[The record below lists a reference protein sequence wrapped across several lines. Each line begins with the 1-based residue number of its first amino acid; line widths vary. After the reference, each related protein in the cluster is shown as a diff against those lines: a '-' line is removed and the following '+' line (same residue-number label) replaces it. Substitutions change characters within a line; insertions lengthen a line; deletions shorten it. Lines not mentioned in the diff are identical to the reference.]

1 MTLTL
6 NGLDLRAVAA
16 LIATSRDFVAVYD
29 REFRCIL
36 GNPALASA
44 IGRDVGDLPGKTLA
58 EMGYPPHL
66 CVRLNAA
73 MQAVRDTAQSGE
85 LEYEAPLVGGTRVM
99 HSLMNPV
106 LGADGAVIAFLV
118 ITRDTT
124 PHRRAAALSDS
135 QAEIMRRIV
144 AGATLPQMMETMV
157 RLAEE
162 NTPGRACSILLLA
175 PDGRHLIP
183 GHAPHL
189 PADLIRSICARAIAT
204 DNACCGIAAVTRRT
218 AITSDIAS
226 DPAWAA
232 HRDAALKHNLRAC
245 WSEPILAADGELLGT
260 FAMYHRRAR
269 VPYERELDVVRAAA
283 MMAALSIQSC
293 RARDLLLDAEER
305 FSALT
310 ENAANIVSVLDT
322 HLVRRYVSPAVG
334 TLLGFAPEHFIGQPA
349 ALGLHPDDV
358 QGALRDFGRLSSEV
372 GAQVSVRCR
381 HAHQDGSWRV
391 LESIA
396 RSRRD
401 RHGEVIIVLSS
412 RDVTEREETL
422 QSLRDSEAQLAAALT
437 VSRRSAERLDRAL
450 SASRL
455 GMWDWDLE
463 KFGLFVDPYFA
474 GIMGYTVEEMLPRA
488 DWFLPRIHPDDRQRV
503 YDAFVA
509 QLKGKS
515 AYLEVE
521 FRGRTKSGEWKWIL
535 ARGQVTAR
543 RKDGRALHMAGT
555 NRDIDEEKRLR
566 SQLDR
571 SQTHVQLLLD
581 ATEEGIVGLDDVG
594 TCSFVNPAAL
604 TMLGCAT
611 DQLLGRD
618 FADVVRHTRES
629 GEELLGHDSPIHR
642 CLTEGKRYRSA
653 SDDQFRC
660 GDRVFPVEMSVSP
673 IVMGKS
679 NTGAV
684 VAFHDVS
691 EKRALAHQL
700 RHQALHDPLTGLMN
714 RRGFEARLNELLASA
729 RSENRRHALCYLDLD
744 QFKVVNDTCGHVAGD
759 ELLRQLPAVFTPC
772 LRERDVVVRLG
783 GDEFAVLL
791 EDCPLEAASG
801 IAQKL
806 RDVVRDF
813 RFVWQ
818 QRSFAVGA
826 SIGVVGITAD
836 NQGPVSVLGAADS
849 ACYVAKEQG
858 PNHVHVSYPHDLA
871 IIRRRG
877 EMRWVARLRHAIE
890 ENHFRLHYQSIAAL
904 NAPETATHGAS
915 PTSHELLIRLA
926 DAKEGLILPG
936 AFLPAAERYHLIYA
950 VDQWV
955 VDNAMRYLGQA
966 LRSHPELAHHH
977 FGINLSGDSL
987 HEEGLLS
994 HIEQAFSRHG
1004 VPPGMIYFEVTETAA
1019 ISNLSAASEV
1029 MRGIKRLG
1037 CRLALD
1043 DFGSGMSSFSYLK
1056 NLPVDY
1062 LKIDGSFIRDI
1073 VKNPVD
1079 QAIVRAAQAVGRA
1092 LGIATVAEFVETT
1105 EILELLR
1112 GMGVGFA
1119 QGYAIARPAPLESF
1133 PLLQPAAATVTAP
1146 SKQDGR

>member
-1 MTLTL
+1 MILSL
-6 NGLDLRAVAA
+6 SGLDLRAVSA
-16 LIATSRDFVAVYD
+16 LIATSRDHVAVYD

-36 GNPALASA
+36 GNSAMASA
-44 IGRDVGDLPGKTLA
+44 IGRDIGDLPGKSLA
-58 EMGYPPHL
+58 EMGFPRHL
-66 CVRLNAA
+66 CERLNAVI
-73 MQAVRDTAQSGE
+73 QAVRDTAQSGE

-99 HSLMNPV
+99 HSIVNPV
-106 LGADGAVIAFLV
+106 QGADGAVVAFLV

-124 PHRRAAALSDS
+124 PHRRAVAVRDS

-144 AGATLPQMMETMV
+144 AGATLPEMMETMV

-162 NTPGRACSILLLA
+162 NAPGRVCSMLLLA

-189 PADLIRSICARAIAT
+189 PADIIRSICVGEIAT
-204 DNACCGIAAVTRRT
+204 DNACCGAAAVTRRT

-245 WSEPILAADGELLGT
+245 WSEPILAADGKLLGT

-269 VPYERELDVVRAAA
+269 APYERELDVVRAAA

-293 RARDLLLDAEER
+293 RAL
-305 FSALT
+305 
-310 ENAANIVSVLDT
+310 
-322 HLVRRYVSPAVG
+322 
-334 TLLGFAPEHFIGQPA
+334 
-349 ALGLHPDDV
+349 
-358 QGALRDFGRLSSEV
+358 
-372 GAQVSVRCR
+372 
-381 HAHQDGSWRV
+381 
-391 LESIA
+391 
-396 RSRRD
+396 
-401 RHGEVIIVLSS
+401 
-412 RDVTEREETL
+412 TEREETM
-422 QSLRDSEAQLAAALT
+422 QSLRDSQAQLAAALA
-437 VSRRSAERLDRAL
+437 VSRRSEERLDRAL
-450 SASRL
+450 SASGL

-463 KFGLFVDPYFA
+463 KFGLFVDQYFA
-474 GIMGYTVEEMLPRA
+474 GIMGYTTEEMLPRA
-488 DWFLPRIHPDDRQRV
+488 DWFLPRIHADDRQRV
-503 YDAFVA
+503 YGAFVA

-515 AYLEVE
+515 PYLEVE

-555 NRDIDEEKRLR
+555 NRDVDEEKRLR
-566 SQLDR
+566 GQLDR

-594 TCSFVNPAAL
+594 ACTFVNPAAL
-604 TMLGCAT
+604 TMLDLAT

-618 FADVVRHTRES
+618 FAEVVRHTRES

-660 GDRVFPVEMSVSP
+660 GERVFPVEMSVSP
-673 IVMGKS
+673 IVTGKS

-700 RHQALHDPLTGLMN
+700 QHQALHDPLTGLMN
-714 RRGFEARLNELLASA
+714 RRGFEIRLGELLASA
-729 RSENRRHALCYLDLD
+729 KSENRRHALCYLDLD

-759 ELLRQLPAVFTPC
+759 ELLRQLPAVFRSC

-791 EDCPLEAASG
+791 EDCTLEAASA
-801 IAQKL
+801 IAQKV
-806 RDVVRDF
+806 RDVVRAF

-826 SIGVVGITAD
+826 SIGVVGITGD

-890 ENHFRLHYQSIAAL
+890 ENHFRLYYQSIAAL
-904 NAPETATHGAS
+904 NAPDTGA

-926 DAKEGLILPG
+926 DAKELILPG
-936 AFLPAAERYHLIYA
+936 AFLPAAERYHLMYA

-955 VDNAMRYLGQA
+955 VDNALRYLGQA
-966 LRSHPELAHHH
+966 LRSHPELAQHH

-987 HEEGLLS
+987 HEESLLS
-994 HIEQAFSRHG
+994 HIEQSLSRHG

-1019 ISNLSAASEV
+1019 ISNLNAAGEV
-1029 MRGIKRLG
+1029 MRDIKRLG

-1056 NLPVDY
+1056 HLPVDY

-1092 LGIATVAEFVETT
+1092 LGIATVAEFVETM

-1112 GMGVGFA
+1112 GMSINFA

-1133 PLLQPAAATVTAP
+1133 PLLEPVKINIP
-1146 SKQDGR
+1146 S